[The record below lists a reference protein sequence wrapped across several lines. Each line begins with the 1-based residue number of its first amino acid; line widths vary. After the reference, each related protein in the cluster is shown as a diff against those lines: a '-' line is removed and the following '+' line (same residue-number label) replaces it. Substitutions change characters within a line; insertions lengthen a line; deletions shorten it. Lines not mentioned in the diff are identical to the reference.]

1 MANLTLKNL
10 PDSLHQALKRDAE
23 REGRSLNGHITHLLE
38 LGLAE
43 RARRRRM
50 REGAKRLEEFV
61 ASLPPTEDSSEL
73 IRQDRDRR

>member
-23 REGRSLNGHITHLLE
+23 REGRSLNGHIIHVLE

-43 RARRRRM
+43 RVRRRRM
-50 REGAKRLEEFV
+50 RESAHKLDEFV
-61 ASLPPTEDSSEL
+61 ASLPPMHDSSAL
-73 IRQDRDRR
+73 IREDRDRG